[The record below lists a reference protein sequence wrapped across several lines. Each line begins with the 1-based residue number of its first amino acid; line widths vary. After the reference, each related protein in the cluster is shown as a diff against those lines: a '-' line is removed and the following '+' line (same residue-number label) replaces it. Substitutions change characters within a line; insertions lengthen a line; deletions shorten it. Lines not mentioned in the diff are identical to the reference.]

1 MMLTIIY
8 RIIVV
13 YLTILIILDI
23 WDEADC
29 WKQFTGAM
37 VIIPLILILRILM
50 IK

>member
-1 MMLTIIY
+1 MLTIIY

-23 WDEADC
+23 WDEVNY
-29 WKQFTGAM
+29 WRQLTGVM
-37 VIIPLILILRILM
+37 VIIPFVLRILM